1 MINRSA
7 AFGLALL
14 SLGLTVPSTQAQNAS
29 AGRAL
34 AELTF
39 KMVDVKEKGYV
50 DQGDMELVRGQI
62 FTSVD
67 TDENSRL
74 SLSEFLEW
82 DYGFANI
89 VAEQGGE
96 LAYKSA
102 LTVVFSFWDR
112 DGDGSIS
119 ETEHRKAMIADFN
132 RADLNGDAVL
142 NEKEFLSGLSI
153 LVAVRSVLKQ

>member
-1 MINRSA
+1 MTRLSLL
-7 AFGLALL
+7 GLALL
-14 SLGLTVPSTQAQNAS
+14 GLGLSAPSAQAQEVS

-39 KMVDVKEKGYV
+39 KMVDEKEKGYV

-67 TDENSRL
+67 TNENNSL
-74 SLSEFLEW
+74 SLDEFLGW

-112 DGDGSIS
+112 DGDGGIS
-119 ETEHRKAMIADFN
+119 PAEHRRAMIADFN
-132 RADLNGDAVL
+132 RADLDGDAIL

-153 LVAVRSVLKQ
+153 LVAVRSVLNP